1 MDQFVK
7 VKGKFYRL
15 YSIDEA
21 GEHSRIGYWVP
32 PHTSR
37 DDYEVH
43 YLEGNVTRQTV
54 GDREILE
61 IS

>member
-1 MDQFVK
+1 MDQYVK

-15 YSIDEA
+15 HSISEEGD
-21 GEHSRIGYWVP
+21 HCRIGYWVP
-32 PHTSR
+32 PHSAR
-37 DDYEVH
+37 DDYEVRF
-43 YLEGNVTRQTV
+43 LEGSVSRQTV